1 MNPEKAIL
9 IGVELQGEP
18 YPLEESLAELIR
30 LTQTAGAFVVGS
42 ITQKR
47 EKPDLKYFVGK
58 GKIEEIRP
66 LILKTGADLLI
77 FDSDLTPS
85 QERNVEEALG
95 IKTIDRTQLILDIF
109 ALHAFS
115 HEGRLQ
121 VELAQNVYMLTRL
134 SGRGQSMSQLGGGI
148 GTRGPGETK
157 LEKDRR
163 VIRKKIS
170 LLKKDIEKVR
180 EERSVRR
187 KSRKYSGMPL
197 ASLIG
202 YTNSGKSTLI
212 NALTKSTVKVE
223 DKLFST
229 LDTTTKRL
237 YLKSGRTILISD
249 TVGFIQKLPHQLIDA
264 FRATLEETLESDILL
279 HVLDASSPNLE
290 NKISAVYTV
299 LEKIG
304 VINKPILTVFNK
316 IDLLDKKLDIQFMD
330 KFKPYVEI
338 SAAKGLGIQE
348 LKDAIDSC
356 LQLKQ

>member
-1 MNPEKAIL
+1 MTPEKAIL
-9 IGVELQGEP
+9 IGVELQSEKI
-18 YPLEESLAELIR
+18 YPIADSMDELSRLAK
-30 LTQTAGAFVVGS
+30 TAGALVAGS
-42 ITQKR
+42 LTQKR
-47 EKPDLKYFVGK
+47 EKPDPKYFIGK
-58 GKIEEIRP
+58 GKLEEIRP
-66 LILKTGADLLI
+66 LISQTGADLLI
-77 FDSDLTPS
+77 FDCDLTPS
-85 QERNVEEALG
+85 QERNVEESLG

-121 VELAQNVYMLTRL
+121 VELAQNEYMLTRL

-170 LLKKDIEKVR
+170 MLKKDIEKIRV
-180 EERSVRR
+180 ERSVRR
-187 KSRKYSGMPL
+187 NSRKYSGMPL

-212 NALTKSTVKVE
+212 NTLTKSTVKVE

-237 YLKSGRTILISD
+237 YLKSGKTILISD
-249 TVGFIQKLPHQLIDA
+249 TVGFIQKLPHQLIEA
-264 FRATLEETLESDILL
+264 FKATLEETLEADLL
-279 HVLDASSPNLE
+279 IHVVDSSSANLE
-290 NKISAVYTV
+290 NKISAVYNV
-299 LEKIG
+299 LEEIG
-304 VINKPILTVFNK
+304 AIAKPILTVFNK
-316 IDLLDKKLDIQFMD
+316 IDLLDNELGPEFLE

-338 SAAKGLGIQE
+338 SAARGIGIEE
-348 LKDAIDSC
+348 LKEKIAVSF
-356 LQLKQ
+356 